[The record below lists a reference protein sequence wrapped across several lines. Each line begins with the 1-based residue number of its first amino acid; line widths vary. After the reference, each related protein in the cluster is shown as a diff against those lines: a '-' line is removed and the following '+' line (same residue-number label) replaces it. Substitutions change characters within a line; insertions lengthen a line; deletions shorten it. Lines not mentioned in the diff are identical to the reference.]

1 MFTENGVQID
11 LEEVGKVV
19 EGCDVFTIGFRMFP
33 ERVIIDARET
43 EDQAP
48 LVQVVEPVTSVE
60 ERFHWLGRERPAFGV
75 PERFSFF
82 VWPHSMEFLESSGL
96 ARRIRDQL
104 GASERPEV
112 ARMIDK
118 ALAELQQLER
128 RSVQQALAGEGYHAL
143 WSQES
148 QE

>member
-19 EGCDVFTIGFRMFP
+19 EGCDVFAIGFHMFP
-33 ERVIIDARET
+33 ERVIIDTRET
-43 EDQAP
+43 EDVAP

-60 ERFHWLGRERPAFGV
+60 ERFHWLGRERPSFGV

-82 VWPHSMEFLESSGL
+82 IWPHSLEFLESCGL

-104 GASERPEV
+104 RASERPEV
-112 ARMIDK
+112 ARMMDK
-118 ALAELQQLER
+118 ALAELQRLER

-143 WSQES
+143 WPLE
-148 QE
+148 